1 MTNQQLQA
9 QFQKCQ
15 EWNDADQWDLLAI
28 EYHRRGY
35 MLNAR
40 SCFAKA
46 DEIRGC
52 AFAEAVP
59 EVMLLAEA
67 RP

>member
-15 EWNDADQWDLLAI
+15 EWNDPDQWDMLAL
-28 EYHRRGY
+28 EYHRNGY
-35 MLNAR
+35 TLNAVQ
-40 SCFAKA
+40 CFRKA
-46 DEIRGC
+46 DELRGV

-59 EVMLLAEA
+59 ETMLLAEA
-67 RP
+67 HP

>member
-1 MTNQQLQA
+1 MTNRQLQA
-9 QFQKCQ
+9 QFKKCQ
-15 EWNDADQWDLLAI
+15 KWNDPDQWDYLAI
-28 EYHRRGY
+28 EYSRKGY
-35 MLNAR
+35 TLNAIA
-40 SCFAKA
+40 CFRKA
-46 DEIRGC
+46 DELRGC

>member
-15 EWNDADQWDLLAI
+15 EWNDADQWDALAVM
-28 EYHRRGY
+28 YHARGY
-35 MLNAR
+35 NLNAVK
-40 SCFAKA
+40 CFRRA

>member
-15 EWNDADQWDLLAI
+15 EWNDADQWDAL
-28 EYHRRGY
+28 
-35 MLNAR
+35 
-40 SCFAKA
+40 
-46 DEIRGC
+46 
-52 AFAEAVP
+52 P